1 MSRLVSWLC
10 VAVLLLDEVAGKLVE
25 DVSETDQPYDS
36 PDQDISEQEF
46 SYIINPDV
54 EKALV
59 TLENLA
65 VEADKMTRFEDT
77 PIADVNK
84 MFGEMTDLLDN
95 MIEAV
100 KNSNN
105 AYKFLKAKGLD
116 RIVPQNLKAENA
128 AVKARILMLLK
139 VLFDVAP
146 TTTGAV
152 IPITI
157 VDRLLDVFERDN
169 LGLKAHALDVLY
181 LWLPN
186 NPRVQARV
194 MKIKG
199 LAPFYEQVGKLDTS
213 VIKTLLDLFNT
224 ILKEHVSARN
234 DVQRSTVDSDKMK
247 FYMRIGLLEHMAT
260 PMVCN
265 GLLNIFSKTWPY
277 NTADNNI
284 IVTVF
289 DMIKNIKQ
297 FCLKVYRGKPKAK
310 KLFTA
315 LQDYVKEPQNL
326 NYFESTGLNI
336 TDISLVLE
344 DYVEKLRH
352 SIKDEM

>member
-1 MSRLVSWLC
+1 M
-10 VAVLLLDEVAGKLVE
+10 
-25 DVSETDQPYDS
+25 
-36 PDQDISEQEF
+36 
-46 SYIINPDV
+46 
-54 EKALV
+54 

-65 VEADKMTRFEDT
+65 ASADKIIRFEDA
-77 PIADVNK
+77 PIADANK
-84 MFGEMTDLLDN
+84 MFGEMVDILDN

-116 RIVPQNLKAENA
+116 RIIAQNLKAENSV
-128 AVKARILMLLK
+128 VKARILMLMK

-146 TTTGAV
+146 TTTNAL

-157 VDRLLDVFERDN
+157 VDRLLDVFEKDN

-181 LWLPN
+181 VWLPD

-213 VIKTLLDLFNT
+213 VIKTLLDLFNM
-224 ILKEHVSARN
+224 ILKEHVAARN
-234 DVQRSTVDSDKMK
+234 DVQRTVVDKDKMK

-260 PMVCN
+260 PTVCN
-265 GLLNIFSKTWPY
+265 GLLNIFSKTWAY
-277 NTADNNI
+277 NTAENNI

-297 FCLKVYRGKPKAK
+297 FCLKIYKGKPKAK
-310 KLFTA
+310 KLFSA
-315 LQDYVKEPQNL
+315 LQEYVKEPENIE
-326 NYFESTGLNI
+326 YFQSNGLNV
-336 TDISLVLE
+336 TDISLMIE
-344 DYVEKLRH
+344 DYVDKLRY
-352 SIKDEM
+352 SVKDEM

>member
-1 MSRLVSWLC
+1 MS
-10 VAVLLLDEVAGKLVE
+10 E
-25 DVSETDQPYDS
+25 
-36 PDQDISEQEF
+36 QDLSEQELMRT
-46 SYIINPDV
+46 INPDI

-65 VEADKMTRFEDT
+65 AASDKIIRFEDA
-77 PIADVNK
+77 PLADAKK
-84 MFGEMTDLLDN
+84 MFSEMVEILDN

-116 RIVPQNLKAENA
+116 RIVAQNLKAENA
-128 AVKARILMLLK
+128 AFKARILILLK

-146 TTTGAV
+146 TTTTAL

-157 VDRLLDVFERDN
+157 VDRLLDVFEQDN

-181 LWLPN
+181 VWLPD

-213 VIKTLLDLFNT
+213 VIKTLLDLFNM
-224 ILKEHVSARN
+224 ILKEHVTARN
-234 DVQRSTVDSDKMK
+234 DVQRTIVDNDKMK
-247 FYMRIGLLEHMAT
+247 FYTRIGLLEHMAT
-260 PMVCN
+260 PTVCN
-265 GLLNIFSKTWPY
+265 GLLNIFSKTWSY

-297 FCLKVYRGKPKAK
+297 FCLKNYRGKPKAK
-310 KLFTA
+310 KLFSA
-315 LQDYVKEPQNL
+315 LQEYVKEPENIE
-326 NYFESTGLNI
+326 YFQSKGLNV
-336 TDISLVLE
+336 TDISLMIE
-344 DYVEKLRH
+344 DYVDKLRYV
-352 SIKDEM
+352 KDEM